1 MSVVAQGHFTER
13 TLSLSWQQLVVW
25 LEVMSGLMSVIAL

>member
-13 TLSLSWQQLVVW
+13 T
-25 LEVMSGLMSVIAL
+25 